1 LNVPVAPGAQS
12 QNSGPHE
19 ELPASHV
26 GRPHPTHPV
35 RLHLTRT
42 VGDGT
47 VTITG
52 ILKNVHGSSDVLP
65 ERVRPK
71 GDPTEEPESQPT
83 GKRRRKGPRR
93 RGR

>member
-1 LNVPVAPGAQS
+1 LNVPFAPGAQS
-12 QNSGPHE
+12 QNSGPRE
-19 ELPASHV
+19 ELPASHAA
-26 GRPHPTHPV
+26 RPHPSNPV

-52 ILKNVHGSSDVLP
+52 ILEEIHGNSDVVP

-71 GDPTEEPESQPT
+71 GEPTEESESPPT
-83 GKRRRKGPRR
+83 GKGRRKGPRR